1 MPFQRTPAG
10 GPGSAAPTRPPISA
24 CDDDEGMP
32 KYQVIRFP
40 TIAPAGPAN
49 PSPSPLIPLGALIT
63 PLPTVAAPLPPKNDP
78 TRLPTAA
85 MASAT
90 RGVSA
95 RVETEVAIAFAAS
108 WNPLV

>member
-1 MPFQRTPAG
+1 MPFQRTTPWG
-10 GPGSAAPTRPPISA
+10 TSSVAPTSPPISA

-32 KYQVIRFP
+32 KYQVIRFH
-40 TIAPAGPAN
+40 TIAPARPAN
-49 PSPSPLIPLGALIT
+49 TSPSPLIPLGALIT
-63 PLPTVAAPLPPKNDP
+63 PLPTVAATLPPKNDP

-95 RVETEVAIAFAAS
+95 RGETAVAIAFAAS